1 MSMIGV
7 FGTEANPAPTAGLRE
22 RKKAMTRATI
32 EATALQRFLAD
43 GYERVR
49 LDDLCAV
56 CLVSTRTFFRYFS
69 SKEDLVLGRLQNH
82 LSLAEHLLTA
92 RPADEPLLTSLREV
106 IVATVTDYSAAPERE
121 LVRLRLVAATPA
133 LQSALARVFG
143 GFDELI
149 RRFAGARSDIEN
161 PSGAKLV
168 AIATVSAFRIG
179 LEDWVEEDARIDMAG
194 TILGNL
200 EQLTGGITGL
210 GSASRLS
217 R

>member
-1 MSMIGV
+1 MIRTG
-7 FGTEANPAPTAGLRE
+7 ADPAPAAGLRE

-49 LDDLCAV
+49 LEDLCAD

-82 LSLAEHLLTA
+82 LGMAADLLAA
-92 RPADEPLLTSLREV
+92 RPPDEPLLTSLREV
-106 IVATVTDYSAAPERE
+106 IIATVTDYSTEPERE
-121 LVRLRLVAATPA
+121 LARLRLVATTPA
-133 LQSALARVFG
+133 LQSALARVFA

-149 RRFAGARSDIEN
+149 RRFAGAREDVQN

-168 AIATVSAFRIG
+168 AVAAVSAFRIG
-179 LEDWVEEDARIDMAG
+179 LEDWVEEDARVDLAG
-194 TILGNL
+194 AILGNL

-210 GSASRLS
+210 GGGNVRL
-217 R
+217 